1 MTLRPDD
8 EHKEGDDAGQSG
20 DNASATSTGSK
31 KRTIIISNGRAT
43 KATKL
48 ERVSAVT
55 DAIALAITEM
65 NKGDPE
71 KYAFLN
77 SRLQFEKE
85 EAEKAREHEIKM
97 ELRRQEA
104 ERARDERLLAAEREP
119 QADQRAKAQEIARVK
134 TKKGPS
140 VEECV
145 AKRDFTGASAILE
158 FNLKSDDAAAV
169 TRPAKAEE
177 KRKTLLWLAYAS
189 FHLGNYQRAL
199 DAYEQLRD
207 VDDTPEIFL
216 YRACCLFYLQMYK
229 EAAKEAEKGPAGQ
242 LQNRLLFHCAHKIGD
257 EDKLLVDHYF
267 RNHFQEATDI
277 YKRLLLENRDDIALN
292 VYVAMCYY
300 KLDYYDVSL
309 EIMQAYLQAF
319 PDSVVAVNVKASKDE
334 IKTLTDRGYNIEQ
347 KIFSPQFVDALPEA
361 RLNLVV
367 YYLKHD
373 KLQDAYDLIKDVEPS
388 TPQEYILKGVVHA
401 TLGQSTSSRQ
411 HIKTAQ
417 QYFQLVGSSPTE
429 CDTIPGRQCM
439 ASCFYLL
446 KQFED
451 VNIYLNSIK
460 QYLYNEDDFNWNF
473 GIALCNTG
481 SHQEALE
488 TLLRVQQED
497 YRHDYCYVSWLT
509 RCYILNH
516 NPSAAWDLYLKL
528 DNSDDSFNLLQLIAH
543 DCYKMGEFLYAAK
556 AFDIL
561 ERLDPDPEYWEGKRG
576 ACVGVFQRAVAGKAT
591 RVELEEVLSILK
603 ANNNPQVEYI
613 VRIMKKWGAENGINV

>member
-1 MTLRPDD
+1 MYVAKPKQT
-8 EHKEGDDAGQSG
+8 
-20 DNASATSTGSK
+20 
-31 KRTIIISNGRAT
+31 
-43 KATKL
+43 
-48 ERVSAVT
+48 
-55 DAIALAITEM
+55 
-65 NKGDPE
+65 
-71 KYAFLN
+71 
-77 SRLQFEKE
+77 
-85 EAEKAREHEIKM
+85 
-97 ELRRQEA
+97 
-104 ERARDERLLAAEREP
+104 
-119 QADQRAKAQEIARVK
+119 QRAKAQEIARVK
-134 TKKGPS
+134 TKKGPT
-140 VEECV
+140 VEECI

-169 TRPAKAEE
+169 TGPAKAEE
-177 KRKTLLWLAYAS
+177 KRKTLLWLAYTS

-229 EAAKEAEKGPAGQ
+229 EAAKEAEKGPAGP
-242 LQNRLLFHCAHKIGD
+242 LQNRLLFHCAHKLGD
-257 EDKLLVDHYF
+257 EDKLLVYHQQLTDSKEDQLSLAAIHYF

-319 PDSVVAVNVKASKDE
+319 PDSVVAVNVKACNQFKLYNGAAAKDE

-347 KIFSPQFVDALPEA
+347 NDLVSHNMVVFEDGQHALRVLPQFVDALPEA

-373 KLQDAYDLIKDVEPS
+373 KLQEAYDLIKDVEPS

-473 GIALCNTG
+473 GISLCNTG

>member
-1 MTLRPDD
+1 MYVAKPKQT
-8 EHKEGDDAGQSG
+8 
-20 DNASATSTGSK
+20 
-31 KRTIIISNGRAT
+31 
-43 KATKL
+43 
-48 ERVSAVT
+48 
-55 DAIALAITEM
+55 
-65 NKGDPE
+65 
-71 KYAFLN
+71 
-77 SRLQFEKE
+77 
-85 EAEKAREHEIKM
+85 
-97 ELRRQEA
+97 
-104 ERARDERLLAAEREP
+104 
-119 QADQRAKAQEIARVK
+119 QRAKVRGFGVDAQEIARVK
-134 TKKGPS
+134 TKKGPTA
-140 VEECV
+140 EECV

-158 FNLKSDDAAAV
+158 FNLKSDDASSV
-169 TRPAKAEE
+169 SGPAKAEE

-199 DAYEQLRD
+199 DAYAQLRD
-207 VDDTPEIFL
+207 VDDTPEVFL

-242 LQNRLLFHCAHKIGD
+242 LQNRLLFHCAHKMGD
-257 EDKLLVDHYF
+257 EDKLLVYHQQLTDSKEDQLSLAAIHYF

-319 PDSVVAVNVKASKDE
+319 PDSVVAVNVKACNQFKLYNGAAAKDE

-347 KIFSPQFVDALPEA
+347 NDLVSHNMVVFEDGQNALRVLLQFVDALPEA

-373 KLQDAYDLIKDVEPS
+373 KLQEAYDLIKDVEPS

-473 GIALCNTG
+473 GVALCNTG

-488 TLLRVQQED
+488 TLLRVQQEE

-509 RCYILNH
+509 RCYILNR

-543 DCYKMGEFLYAAK
+543 DCYKMGEFLYSAK

>member
-1 MTLRPDD
+1 MYVAKPKQT
-8 EHKEGDDAGQSG
+8 
-20 DNASATSTGSK
+20 
-31 KRTIIISNGRAT
+31 
-43 KATKL
+43 
-48 ERVSAVT
+48 
-55 DAIALAITEM
+55 
-65 NKGDPE
+65 
-71 KYAFLN
+71 
-77 SRLQFEKE
+77 
-85 EAEKAREHEIKM
+85 
-97 ELRRQEA
+97 
-104 ERARDERLLAAEREP
+104 
-119 QADQRAKAQEIARVK
+119 QRAKAQEIARVK
-134 TKKGPS
+134 TKKGPTA
-140 VEECV
+140 EECV

-158 FNLKSDDAAAV
+158 FNLKSDDTSSV
-169 TRPAKAEE
+169 SGPAKAEE

-199 DAYEQLRD
+199 DAYAQLRD
-207 VDDTPEIFL
+207 VDDTPEVFL

-242 LQNRLLFHCAHKIGD
+242 LQNRLLFHCAHKMGD
-257 EDKLLVDHYF
+257 EDKLLVYHQQLTDSKEDQLSLAAIHYF

-319 PDSVVAVNVKASKDE
+319 PDSVVAVNVKACNQFKLYNGAAAKDE

-347 KIFSPQFVDALPEA
+347 NDLVSHNMVVFEDGQNALRVLPQFVDALPEA

-373 KLQDAYDLIKDVEPS
+373 KLQEAYDLIKDVEPS

-473 GIALCNTG
+473 GVALCNTG

-488 TLLRVQQED
+488 TLLRVQQEE

-509 RCYILNH
+509 RCYILNR

-543 DCYKMGEFLYAAK
+543 DCYKMGEFLYSAK

>member
-1 MTLRPDD
+1 M
-8 EHKEGDDAGQSG
+8 
-20 DNASATSTGSK
+20 
-31 KRTIIISNGRAT
+31 
-43 KATKL
+43 
-48 ERVSAVT
+48 
-55 DAIALAITEM
+55 
-65 NKGDPE
+65 
-71 KYAFLN
+71 
-77 SRLQFEKE
+77 
-85 EAEKAREHEIKM
+85 
-97 ELRRQEA
+97 
-104 ERARDERLLAAEREP
+104 
-119 QADQRAKAQEIARVK
+119 
-134 TKKGPS
+134 
-140 VEECV
+140 
-145 AKRDFTGASAILE
+145 AKRDFTGAAAILE
-158 FNLKSDDAAAV
+158 FNLKSDEATSGSGSARNASSSD
-169 TRPAKAEE
+169 E
-177 KRKTLLWLAYAS
+177 KRKTLMWLAYTY
-189 FHLGNYQRAL
+189 FHLGNYQRSL
-199 DAYEQLRD
+199 DCYDQIRAVEEL
-207 VDDTPEIFL
+207 VPEIFL
-216 YRACCLFYLQMYK
+216 FRACCMYYLQLYK
-229 EAAKEAEKGPAGQ
+229 EAMKEATKGPPGV
-242 LQNRLLFHCAHKIGD
+242 LQNRILFHCAHKLGD
-257 EDKLLVDHYF
+257 EDKLLIYHQQLTDDKEDQLSLAAIHYL

-319 PDSVVAVNVKASKDE
+319 PDSVVAVNVKACNQFKLYNGSAAKDE
-334 IKTLTDRGYNIEQ
+334 IKTLTDRGFNIDNNDLVGHNMVVFEDGANALRVL
-347 KIFSPQFVDALPEA
+347 PPLVDSLPEA

-373 KLQDAYDLIKDVEPS
+373 KLQEAYDLIKDIEPS

-401 TLGQSTSSRQ
+401 TLGQATSSRQ
-411 HIKTAQ
+411 HVKTAQ

-460 QYLYNEDDFNWNF
+460 QYLYNEDDFNWNY

-488 TLLRVQQED
+488 TLMRVQRED
-497 YRHDYCYVSWLT
+497 YRRDYCHVSWLC
-509 RCYILNH
+509 RAYILNH

-556 AFDIL
+556 AFDVL

-576 ACVGVFQRAVAGKAT
+576 ACVGVFQKLVAGKAS
-591 RVELEEVLSILK
+591 RVELEEVMGMLK

-613 VRIMKKWGAENGINV
+613 MRIIKKWCAENGVSV

>member
-1 MTLRPDD
+1 MYVAKP
-8 EHKEGDDAGQSG
+8 K
-20 DNASATSTGSK
+20 TS
-31 KRTIIISNGRAT
+31 
-43 KATKL
+43 
-48 ERVSAVT
+48 
-55 DAIALAITEM
+55 
-65 NKGDPE
+65 
-71 KYAFLN
+71 
-77 SRLQFEKE
+77 
-85 EAEKAREHEIKM
+85 H
-97 ELRRQEA
+97 
-104 ERARDERLLAAEREP
+104 
-119 QADQRAKAQEIARVK
+119 RAKAHETTKVK

-145 AKRDFTGASAILE
+145 AKRDFTGATAILE
-158 FNLKSDDAAAV
+158 FNLKSENDGNKSSED
-169 TRPAKAEE
+169 K
-177 KRKTLLWLAYAS
+177 KKTLLWLAYTY

-199 DAYEQLRD
+199 DSYEQVRD
-207 VDDTPEIFL
+207 VASTPEVYL
-216 YRACCLFYLQMYK
+216 YRACCLYYLQEYK
-229 EAAKEAEKGPAGQ
+229 EAMKEAAQGPTCT
-242 LQNRLLFHCAHKIGD
+242 LQNRILFHCAHKLGD
-257 EDKLLVDHYF
+257 EDKLLVYHQQLTDSKEDQLSLAAIHYF

-319 PDSVVAVNVKASKDE
+319 PDSVVAVNVKACNQFKLYNGLAAKDE
-334 IKTLTDRGYNIEQ
+334 IKTLTDRGYHIEQ
-347 KIFSPQFVDALPEA
+347 NDLVSHNMVVFEDGQHALRVLPPLVDSLPEA
-361 RLNLVV
+361 RLNLVI
-367 YYLKHD
+367 YYLRHD
-373 KLQDAYDLIKDVEPS
+373 KLQEAYELIKDVEPS

-460 QYLYNEDDFNWNF
+460 QYLYNEDDFNWNY
-473 GIALCNTG
+473 GISLCNTG

-488 TLLRVQQED
+488 TLLRIQRED
-497 YRHDYCYVSWLT
+497 YRQDYCFVSWLC
-509 RCYILNH
+509 RCYIFNH

-543 DCYKMGEFLYAAK
+543 DCYRMGEFLYAAK
-556 AFDIL
+556 AFDVL

-576 ACVGVFQRAVAGKAT
+576 ACVGVFQRVVAGKAS
-591 RVELEEVLSILK
+591 RMELEEVLGMLK

-613 VRIMKKWGAENGINV
+613 VRIMKKWCVENGISI

>member
-1 MTLRPDD
+1 M
-8 EHKEGDDAGQSG
+8 
-20 DNASATSTGSK
+20 
-31 KRTIIISNGRAT
+31 
-43 KATKL
+43 
-48 ERVSAVT
+48 AVT
-55 DAIALAITEM
+55 VSDNTPIV
-65 NKGDPE
+65 
-71 KYAFLN
+71 Y
-77 SRLQFEKE
+77 Q
-85 EAEKAREHEIKM
+85 
-97 ELRRQEA
+97 
-104 ERARDERLLAAEREP
+104 
-119 QADQRAKAQEIARVK
+119 AQEIARVK
-134 TKKGPS
+134 TKKGPT

-145 AKRDFTGASAILE
+145 TKRDFTGAAAILE
-158 FNLKSDDAAAV
+158 FNLKSEDAAAGASG
-169 TRPAKAEE
+169 PARAEE
-177 KRKTLLWLAYAS
+177 KRKTLMWLAYAS

-199 DAYEQLRD
+199 DAYGQVRD

-216 YRACCLFYLQMYK
+216 FRACCLFYLQLYK
-229 EAAKEAEKGPAGQ
+229 EATKEAEKGPAGP
-242 LQNRLLFHCAHKIGD
+242 LQNRLLFHCAHKLGD
-257 EDKLLVDHYF
+257 EDKLLVYHQQLTDSKEDQLSLAAIHYF

-319 PDSVVAVNVKASKDE
+319 PDSVVAVNVKACNQFKLYNGAAAKDE
-334 IKTLTDRGYNIEQ
+334 VKTLTDRGYNIEQ
-347 KIFSPQFVDALPEA
+347 NDLVSHNMVVFEDGQNALRVLPQFVDALPEA

-373 KLQDAYDLIKDVEPS
+373 KLQEAYDLIKDVEPS

-401 TLGQSTSSRQ
+401 TLGQSTASRQ

-473 GIALCNTG
+473 GISLCNIG

-488 TLLRVQQED
+488 TLLRVQQEE

>member
-1 MTLRPDD
+1 MYVAKPKQT
-8 EHKEGDDAGQSG
+8 
-20 DNASATSTGSK
+20 
-31 KRTIIISNGRAT
+31 
-43 KATKL
+43 
-48 ERVSAVT
+48 
-55 DAIALAITEM
+55 
-65 NKGDPE
+65 
-71 KYAFLN
+71 
-77 SRLQFEKE
+77 
-85 EAEKAREHEIKM
+85 
-97 ELRRQEA
+97 
-104 ERARDERLLAAEREP
+104 
-119 QADQRAKAQEIARVK
+119 QRAKAQEIARVK
-134 TKKGPS
+134 TKKGPTA
-140 VEECV
+140 EECV

-158 FNLKSDDAAAV
+158 FNLKSDDASSV
-169 TRPAKAEE
+169 SGPAKAEE

-199 DAYEQLRD
+199 DAYAQLRD
-207 VDDTPEIFL
+207 VDDTPEVFL

-242 LQNRLLFHCAHKIGD
+242 LQNRLLFHCAHKMGD
-257 EDKLLVDHYF
+257 EDKLLVYHQQLTDSKEDQLSLAAIHYF

-319 PDSVVAVNVKASKDE
+319 PDSVVAVNVKACNQFKLYNGAAAKDE

-347 KIFSPQFVDALPEA
+347 NDLVSHNMVVFEDGQNALRVLPQFVDALPEA

-373 KLQDAYDLIKDVEPS
+373 KLQEAYDLIKDVEPS

-473 GIALCNTG
+473 GVALCNTG

-488 TLLRVQQED
+488 TLLRVQQEE

-509 RCYILNH
+509 RCYILNR

-543 DCYKMGEFLYAAK
+543 DCYKMGEFLYSAK

>member
-1 MTLRPDD
+1 MYVAKPKQT
-8 EHKEGDDAGQSG
+8 
-20 DNASATSTGSK
+20 
-31 KRTIIISNGRAT
+31 
-43 KATKL
+43 
-48 ERVSAVT
+48 
-55 DAIALAITEM
+55 
-65 NKGDPE
+65 
-71 KYAFLN
+71 
-77 SRLQFEKE
+77 
-85 EAEKAREHEIKM
+85 
-97 ELRRQEA
+97 
-104 ERARDERLLAAEREP
+104 
-119 QADQRAKAQEIARVK
+119 QRAKAQEIARVK
-134 TKKGPS
+134 TKKGPT

-169 TRPAKAEE
+169 TGPAKAEE
-177 KRKTLLWLAYAS
+177 KRRTLLWLAYAS

-199 DAYEQLRD
+199 DAYAQLRD
-207 VDDTPEIFL
+207 VDDTPEIYL
-216 YRACCLFYLQMYK
+216 YRGCCLFYLQMYK
-229 EAAKEAEKGPAGQ
+229 EAAREAEKGPAGQ
-242 LQNRLLFHCAHKIGD
+242 LQNRLLFHCAHKVGD
-257 EDKLLVDHYF
+257 EDKLLVYHQQLTDSKEDQLSLAAIHYF

-319 PDSVVAVNVKASKDE
+319 PDSVVAVNVKACNQFKLYNGAAAKDE
-334 IKTLTDRGYNIEQ
+334 VKTLTDRGYNIEQ
-347 KIFSPQFVDALPEA
+347 NDLVSHNMVVFEDGQNALRVLPQFVDALPEA

-373 KLQDAYDLIKDVEPS
+373 KLQEAYDLIKDVEPS

>member
-1 MTLRPDD
+1 MYVAKPKQT
-8 EHKEGDDAGQSG
+8 
-20 DNASATSTGSK
+20 
-31 KRTIIISNGRAT
+31 
-43 KATKL
+43 
-48 ERVSAVT
+48 
-55 DAIALAITEM
+55 
-65 NKGDPE
+65 
-71 KYAFLN
+71 
-77 SRLQFEKE
+77 
-85 EAEKAREHEIKM
+85 
-97 ELRRQEA
+97 
-104 ERARDERLLAAEREP
+104 
-119 QADQRAKAQEIARVK
+119 QRAKAQEIARVK
-134 TKKGPS
+134 TKKGRP
-140 VEECV
+140 
-145 AKRDFTGASAILE
+145 DFTGASAILE

-169 TRPAKAEE
+169 TGPAKAEE
-177 KRKTLLWLAYAS
+177 KRKTLLWLAYTS

-229 EAAKEAEKGPAGQ
+229 EAAKEAEKGPAGP
-242 LQNRLLFHCAHKIGD
+242 LQNRLLFHCAHKLGD
-257 EDKLLVDHYF
+257 EDKLLVYHQQLTDSKEDQLSLAAIHYF

-319 PDSVVAVNVKASKDE
+319 PDSVVAVNVKACNQFKLYNGAAAKDE

-347 KIFSPQFVDALPEA
+347 NDLVSHNMVVFEDGQHALRVLPQFVDALPEA

-373 KLQDAYDLIKDVEPS
+373 KLQEAYDLIKDVEPS

-473 GIALCNTG
+473 GISLCNTG

>member
-1 MTLRPDD
+1 MYVAKPKQT
-8 EHKEGDDAGQSG
+8 
-20 DNASATSTGSK
+20 
-31 KRTIIISNGRAT
+31 
-43 KATKL
+43 
-48 ERVSAVT
+48 
-55 DAIALAITEM
+55 
-65 NKGDPE
+65 
-71 KYAFLN
+71 
-77 SRLQFEKE
+77 
-85 EAEKAREHEIKM
+85 
-97 ELRRQEA
+97 
-104 ERARDERLLAAEREP
+104 
-119 QADQRAKAQEIARVK
+119 QRAKAQEIARVK
-134 TKKGPS
+134 TKKGPTA
-140 VEECV
+140 EECV

-158 FNLKSDDAAAV
+158 FNLKSDDALSISG
-169 TRPAKAEE
+169 PAKAEE

-199 DAYEQLRD
+199 DAYAQLRD
-207 VDDTPEIFL
+207 VDDTPEVFL

-242 LQNRLLFHCAHKIGD
+242 LQNRLLFHCAHKMGD
-257 EDKLLVDHYF
+257 EDKLLVYHQQLTDSKEDQLSLAAIHYF

-319 PDSVVAVNVKASKDE
+319 PDSVVAVNVKACNQFKLYNGAAAKDE

-347 KIFSPQFVDALPEA
+347 NDLVSHNMVVFEDGQNALRVLPQFVDALPEA

-373 KLQDAYDLIKDVEPS
+373 KLQEAYDLIKDVEPS

-473 GIALCNTG
+473 GVALCNTG

-488 TLLRVQQED
+488 TLLRVQQEE

-509 RCYILNH
+509 RCYILNR

-543 DCYKMGEFLYAAK
+543 DCYKMGEFLYSAK

>member
-1 MTLRPDD
+1 MGTHLHP
-8 EHKEGDDAGQSG
+8 
-20 DNASATSTGSK
+20 
-31 KRTIIISNGRAT
+31 
-43 KATKL
+43 
-48 ERVSAVT
+48 
-55 DAIALAITEM
+55 
-65 NKGDPE
+65 
-71 KYAFLN
+71 
-77 SRLQFEKE
+77 
-85 EAEKAREHEIKM
+85 
-97 ELRRQEA
+97 
-104 ERARDERLLAAEREP
+104 LLSS
-119 QADQRAKAQEIARVK
+119 QAQEIVKAK
-134 TKKGPS
+134 TKKGPT
-140 VEECV
+140 VEEC
-145 AKRDFTGASAILE
+145 ATKRDFTGAVAILE
-158 FNLKSDDAAAV
+158 FNLKSEDQSRSSSSGSGAD
-169 TRPAKAEE
+169 E
-177 KRKTLLWLAYAS
+177 KRKTLLWLAYAY

-199 DAYEQLRD
+199 DCYDQVRD
-207 VDDTPEIFL
+207 ADETPELYL
-216 YRACCLFYLQMYK
+216 YRACCMYYLQLYK
-229 EAAKEAEKGPAGQ
+229 ESMKEAVKGPSGA
-242 LQNRLLFHCAHKIGD
+242 LQNRILFHCAHKLGD
-257 EDKLLVDHYF
+257 EDKLLVYHQQLTDSKEDQLSLAAIHYF

-319 PDSVVAVNVKASKDE
+319 PDSVVAVNVKACNQFKLYNGNAAKDE

-347 KIFSPQFVDALPEA
+347 NDLVSHNMVVFEDGQNALRVLPPLVDSLPEA

-367 YYLKHD
+367 YYLKQD
-373 KLQDAYDLIKDVEPS
+373 KLQEAYDLIKDIEPS

-401 TLGQSTSSRQ
+401 TLGQSTNSRQ

-460 QYLYNEDDFNWNF
+460 QYLYNEDDFNWNY
-473 GIALCNTG
+473 GVALCNTG
-481 SHQEALE
+481 AHQEALE
-488 TLLRVQQED
+488 TLLRVQRED
-497 YRHDYCYVSWLT
+497 YRHDYCYISWLC

-528 DNSDDSFNLLQLIAH
+528 DNSDDSFNLLQLVAH
-543 DCYKMGEFLYAAK
+543 DCYKMGEFLYSAK

-561 ERLDPDPEYWEGKRG
+561 ERLDPDSDPEYWEGKRG
-576 ACVGVFQRAVAGKAT
+576 ACVGVFQRVVAGKAT

-603 ANNNPQVEYI
+603 SKNNPQVEYI
-613 VRIMKKWGAENGINV
+613 VRIIKKWCSENGISI

>member
-1 MTLRPDD
+1 MYVAKPKQT
-8 EHKEGDDAGQSG
+8 
-20 DNASATSTGSK
+20 
-31 KRTIIISNGRAT
+31 
-43 KATKL
+43 
-48 ERVSAVT
+48 
-55 DAIALAITEM
+55 
-65 NKGDPE
+65 
-71 KYAFLN
+71 
-77 SRLQFEKE
+77 
-85 EAEKAREHEIKM
+85 
-97 ELRRQEA
+97 
-104 ERARDERLLAAEREP
+104 
-119 QADQRAKAQEIARVK
+119 QRAKAQEIARVK
-134 TKKGPS
+134 TKKGPT

-158 FNLKSDDAAAV
+158 FNLKSDDASTV
-169 TRPAKAEE
+169 SGPAKAEE
-177 KRKTLLWLAYAS
+177 KRKTLQWLAYAS

-199 DAYEQLRD
+199 DAYAQLRD
-207 VDDTPEIFL
+207 VDDTPEIYL
-216 YRACCLFYLQMYK
+216 YKACCLFYLQMYR

-242 LQNRLLFHCAHKIGD
+242 LQNRLLFHCAHKMGD
-257 EDKLLVDHYF
+257 EDKLLVYHQQLTDSKEDQLSLAAIHYF

-319 PDSVVAVNVKASKDE
+319 PDSVVAVNVKACNQFKLYNGAAAKDE
-334 IKTLTDRGYNIEQ
+334 IKTLTERGCNIEQ
-347 KIFSPQFVDALPEA
+347 NDLVSHNMVVFEDGQNALRVLPQFVDALPEA

-373 KLQDAYDLIKDVEPS
+373 KLQEAYDLIKDVEPS

-473 GIALCNTG
+473 GVALCNTG

-488 TLLRVQQED
+488 TLLRVQQEE